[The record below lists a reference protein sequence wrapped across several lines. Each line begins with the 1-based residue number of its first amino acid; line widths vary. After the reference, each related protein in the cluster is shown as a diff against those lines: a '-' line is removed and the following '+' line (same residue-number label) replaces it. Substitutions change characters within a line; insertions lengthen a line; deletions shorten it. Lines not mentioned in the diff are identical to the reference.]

1 MPDDPTSNPIDP
13 TTDPVRGGPERPLL
27 VRLRDAFPIAWKH
40 DELFRYALVLSLLA
54 WLVILVHLGNGTTR

>member
-1 MPDDPTSNPIDP
+1 MPDDPTSNPIDR
-13 TTDPVRGGPERPLL
+13 TTDPLERAPERPLFI
-27 VRLRDAFPIAWKH
+27 RLREAFPIAWKH